1 MNARP
6 TMQGKQ
12 AAEPGGGRPPH
23 APVRSQR
30 LRRGRC
36 LHRPADGP
44 GGGLPLP
51 RYLPFPAAMQGGR
64 FRPPLGVCG
73 IAGFAGRCKHRPL
86 RTRGKAL
93 PGSAGYL
100 WHKAPGGRERPPY
113 NARETGGRTG
123 GAAGRRMP
131 PSARNACVGAD
142 ACIGPPTGLAGG
154 CLFRVISRSR
164 PQCRAGVFARRLG
177 SAASQ
182 GLRDDASIV
191 PYGCRARPCRGL
203 RDTCGARRQCT
214 LALPVSFRVAGSP
227 CRRVPA

>member
-12 AAEPGGGRPPH
+12 AAEPGAAGRRIPPSARNACVGADDLIGPPTGLAGGCLFRVISRSRPQCRAGDFARRLGFAASQGLRDDASIVPYGRGARPCRGLRDTCGTRPP
-23 APVRSQR
+23 AGVNA
-30 LRRGRC
+30 
-36 LHRPADGP
+36 RPT
-44 GGGLPLP
+44 
-51 RYLPFPAAMQGGR
+51 MQGKQAAE
-64 FRPPLGVCG
+64 P
-73 IAGFAGRCKHRPL
+73 
-86 RTRGKAL
+86 
-93 PGSAGYL
+93 
-100 WHKAPGGRERPPY
+100 
-113 NARETGGRTG
+113 G

-142 ACIGPPTGLAGG
+142 DLIGPPTGLAGG